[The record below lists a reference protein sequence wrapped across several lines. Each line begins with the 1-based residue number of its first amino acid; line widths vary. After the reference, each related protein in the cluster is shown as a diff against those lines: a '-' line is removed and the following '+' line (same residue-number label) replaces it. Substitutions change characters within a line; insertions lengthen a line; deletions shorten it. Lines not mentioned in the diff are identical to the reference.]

1 MDIVIAG
8 GHGQI
13 ALRLERLLVAA
24 GHRVRGLIRNPDHA
38 GDLHDAGAEAVVADL
53 EELDIDALADLIGDA
68 DAIVFA
74 AGAGPGSGPQ
84 RKWTLDYAG
93 AVKLI
98 EVARRNSIARYVIVS
113 SVGAD
118 PEADDDGGFGTYL
131 RAKGQADK
139 DLTESGLDYTVIR
152 PGPLTDDPGTGAIT
166 IGPAHRHRSDSARR
180 RRGDDRGRAR
190 DAGDVRARAG
200 PPRRR
205 AAGRPG
211 TGAAV
216 ARDPRSQSV
225 LAGEQH
231 RVELPPVVPRVTW
244 MRPSGCLLPARARAF
259 SSCVRTARYRSVS
272 QPRRSPGIR
281 SSFVPS
287 WP

>member
-13 ALRLERLLVAA
+13 ALRLEKLLVAA

-38 GDLHDAGAEAVVADL
+38 GDLHAAGAEAVVADL
-53 EELDIDALADLIGDA
+53 EELEVDALADLIGNA

-166 IGPAHRHRSDSARR
+166 IGPAIDTGPIPRDDVAATIAGVLEAPATSGLVLDLRGGGLPIATALAQLQRS
-180 RRGDDRGRAR
+180 
-190 DAGDVRARAG
+190 
-200 PPRRR
+200 
-205 AAGRPG
+205 
-211 TGAAV
+211 
-216 ARDPRSQSV
+216 
-225 LAGEQH
+225 
-231 RVELPPVVPRVTW
+231 
-244 MRPSGCLLPARARAF
+244 
-259 SSCVRTARYRSVS
+259 
-272 QPRRSPGIR
+272 
-281 SSFVPS
+281 
-287 WP
+287 